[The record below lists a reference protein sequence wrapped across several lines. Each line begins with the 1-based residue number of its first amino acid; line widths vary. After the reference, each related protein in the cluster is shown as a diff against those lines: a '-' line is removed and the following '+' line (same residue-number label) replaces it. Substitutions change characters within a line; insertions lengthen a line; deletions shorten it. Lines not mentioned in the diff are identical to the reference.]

1 MKHYLGPVFVLAAV
15 AVLASAFVQAQ
26 TTEKMVIALKTDDFE
41 LTETD
46 ISTLA
51 IGEAQTIETESGRI
65 IDVLRTADGAE
76 VYVDGELLEMNLDD
90 HDLHQEHVIKRHVEI
105 ECDSGEDCEENII
118 ILTGDEDGAS
128 KLVTADGEHVFIHR
142 EVEITCSDDD
152 EGTDCDEEMIWL
164 SDDEHIDLEKIH
176 EEHGND
182 EEHKVIVI
190 KKVQISED

>member
-1 MKHYLGPVFVLAAV
+1 MKHYLGAVFVLAAV
-15 AVLASAFVQAQ
+15 AVFASAFVQAQ

-51 IGEAQTIETESGRI
+51 IGEAQTFETESGRI

-90 HDLHQEHVIKRHVEI
+90 HDLHQKHVIKRHVEI
-105 ECDSGEDCEENII
+105 ECDSEE
-118 ILTGDEDGAS
+118 
-128 KLVTADGEHVFIHR
+128 
-142 EVEITCSDDD
+142 
-152 EGTDCDEEMIWL
+152 DCDEEMLWL
-164 SDDEHIDLEKIH
+164 SDDEHKL
-176 EEHGND
+176 
-182 EEHKVIVI
+182 IVI